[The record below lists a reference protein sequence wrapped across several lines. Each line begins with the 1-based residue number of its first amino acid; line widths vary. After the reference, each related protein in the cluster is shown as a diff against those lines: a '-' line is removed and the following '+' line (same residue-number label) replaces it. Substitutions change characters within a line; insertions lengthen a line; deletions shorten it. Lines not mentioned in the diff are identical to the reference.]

1 MKGQAMA
8 PDYKTTEGWRVGDL
22 VCGSSGASPGDLHR
36 IVEIDHADADTFTIE
51 CIREPVTGWAKLG
64 ERTYDLTRRYRAASP
79 GDQIGAVTVDDHD
92 QWAGEGLTSDR
103 LAGAFDFF
111 RSQLDEGHEAEAPY
125 PPVLA
130 VSERAM
136 KDDWLYC
143 SCGEAPVYGPPE
155 SVGEFYRWPKHPR
168 SGIAYM
174 TPAITP

>member
-1 MKGQAMA
+1 MA

-155 SVGEFYRWPKHPR
+155 SVGEFYGNYILDARLVI
-168 SGIAYM
+168 G
-174 TPAITP
+174 